1 MYPFFWIGSNM
12 HCFFFKFFLC
22 PTCSTWRPSSNKN
35 SNGQIRNRTLV
46 VEKSLQKFGQKNTQT
61 FSPSQSQM
69 GISQGRH
76 SWFQSKLS
84 LWILIAF
91 LKKNGTC
98 NFWIEFIIITLM
110 IQVLDSLSTYF
121 EIVSYL
127 VLSLTA
133 AWAGHWLL
141 GRSK

>member
-1 MYPFFWIGSNM
+1 MSKTSSFVASSTCKQSPSPPRRTLPRSRSQTLLNHGGTTVWPKPQPLFFSQKKIYILYSSI
-12 HCFFFKFFLC
+12 FFNRIQHALFFLNFFLC

-76 SWFQSKLS
+76 S
-84 LWILIAF
+84 
-91 LKKNGTC
+91 
-98 NFWIEFIIITLM
+98 
-110 IQVLDSLSTYF
+110 
-121 EIVSYL
+121 
-127 VLSLTA
+127 
-133 AWAGHWLL
+133 
-141 GRSK
+141 